1 MNDSIPN
8 TVCCLLCRGTI
19 IYKDGDKTRFKAHM
33 NNEHGAFFDL
43 DYLLASSMM
52 EQDQKDTVARTI
64 KPGPGAGLP
73 SYQEYQGH
81 PGTSSF
87 DQETLRETTHTDVGY
102 AGVGVNSSSYQVP
115 SNLKRDRLEYET
127 ELLQTELNK
136 MGGCYPLPPNQP
148 NIKKEDA
155 HDNLVSNYNNDTDH
169 ASYQQY
175 STDETNYENSSIID
189 ANAEPNQQD
198 AMNVANEVSMK
209 EDDLDTEKKERFY
222 CQFEGCEKSYSNS
235 ANRLTH
241 QRKAHGLVGPRAA
254 KKQKMSVSSIP
265 EDEIAPSPSVVP
277 GEPLEDIND
286 DSPSIAD
293 DNSTGSF
300 LTDTSLGFDESTD
313 VENDNNDVFKTDE
326 ATEDVQTSTVIET
339 EKTETAQAIDLS
351 SSKYFDKNP
360 KVIATARGKSL
371 LLFDEIPE
379 GLPSGW
385 KQRNFEVTSKQTG
398 DKSILKHYL
407 APEQKVLKT
416 GLAVVEYLR
425 VKGDLD
431 HDALVDIAKKLNIA
445 DKKFKSLFT

>member
-19 IYKDGDKTRFKAHM
+19 IYKDGDKARFKAHM

-64 KPGPGAGLP
+64 KPGAGLP
-73 SYQEYQGH
+73 AYQEYQGH
-81 PGTSSF
+81 PGPASY

-102 AGVGVNSSSYQVP
+102 QGVGVSSSSFQTQ
-115 SNLKRDRLEYET
+115 SSMKRDRLEYET
-127 ELLQTELNK
+127 ELLINQINQSDSYKPIT
-136 MGGCYPLPPNQP
+136 PQNQP
-148 NIKKEDA
+148 IKKEEV
-155 HDNLVSNYNNDTDH
+155 HDDQTSSYNNDPSDQS
-169 ASYQQY
+169 SYQHY
-175 STDETNYENSSIID
+175 PTDQTSYDSSSID
-189 ANAEPNQQD
+189 ANAEPNHQD
-198 AMNVANEVSMK
+198 AMNVANDVSMK
-209 EDDLDTEKKERFY
+209 DDDAGTEKERFY
-222 CQFEGCEKSYSNS
+222 CQFEGCGKSYSNA
-235 ANRLTH
+235 ANRATH
-241 QRKAHGLVGPRAA
+241 QRKAHGIVGPRAA

-265 EDEIAPSPSVVP
+265 EDEIVPSSTEVA
-277 GEPLEDIND
+277 GEPSEDIND
-286 DSPSIAD
+286 DSPAILED
-293 DNSTGSF
+293 NNSTGGSF
-300 LTDTSLGFDESTD
+300 LTDTSLGFDESSD
-313 VENDNNDVFKTDE
+313 VDNDNDVFKTDAPVE
-326 ATEDVQTSTVIET
+326 EVQTSTAIEA
-339 EKTETAQAIDLS
+339 EKSEAVQAIDLS

-385 KQRNFEVTSKQTG
+385 KQRNFEVTNKQTG
-398 DKSILKHYL
+398 DKSVLKHYL

-445 DKKFKSLFT
+445 DKKFKSLFN